1 MVATL
6 TFILGA
12 LVYILFLV
20 LLRYDLKP
28 SLVLFWIPVILMVA
42 VIVYQILKYPGSGK
56 LILFEIFLF
65 TLLAHLETVI
75 PCRVGAFGDD
85 LPQYF
90 FTTKAVME
98 YGFPPPADALA
109 RPPYSAFPFAWMIPA
124 LAMYPVMIMN
134 CGITSWQQSN
144 GDEIRICHGVY

>member
-1 MVATL
+1 MQDKKSRFTTTVL
-6 TFILGA
+6 LFILSA
-12 LVYILFLV
+12 TIYILFLV

-28 SLVLFWIPVILMVA
+28 SLVLFWIPIILMVA
-42 VIVYQILKYPGSGK
+42 VITYQIFKYPCSEK

-90 FTTKAVME
+90 FTTRAVME

-109 RPPYSAFPFAWMIPA
+109 RPPYSAFTF
-124 LAMYPVMIMN
+124 
-134 CGITSWQQSN
+134 T
-144 GDEIRICHGVY
+144 